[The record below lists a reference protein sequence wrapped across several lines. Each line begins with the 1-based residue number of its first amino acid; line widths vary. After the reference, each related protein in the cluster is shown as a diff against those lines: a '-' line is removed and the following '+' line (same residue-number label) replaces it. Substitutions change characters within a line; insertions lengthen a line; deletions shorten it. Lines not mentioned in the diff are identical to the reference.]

1 MLKSFIV
8 LSIFIFVGCANT
20 DIDILK
26 KSVAELSAQNVELK
40 KEISDIK
47 SNLGEINRKVKTNS
61 EDTKLNSEAL
71 LTLKADIKSL
81 ESKTNEKFKQLEA
94 SNKGNKPENVQNK
107 VQSGNVEG
115 SKVYIDDDITD
126 KTTLYNLALELFK
139 SSRYEESLN
148 KFRSFVVRFPE
159 DSLADNSLYWMG
171 EIYLQTGD
179 LEKALESFNNVINN
193 YPNENKVP
201 DAIFKAAMV
210 NDKLGKRDVAIDL
223 LKKLI
228 LNFKYSEI
236 SKVAKDK
243 LKEWGVKNE

>member
-26 KSVAELSAQNVELK
+26 KSVAELSSQNVELK
-40 KEISDIK
+40 KEISDMK
-47 SNLGEINRKVKTNS
+47 SNLSEMNRKIKTNS

-71 LTLKADIKSL
+71 LTLKADIKFL
-81 ESKTNEKFKQLEA
+81 ESKTNERFKQFEA
-94 SNKGNKPENVQNK
+94 SNKANNPENIQNK
-107 VQSGNVEG
+107 VQSGNAES

-171 EIYLQTGD
+171 EIYLQNGD

-201 DAIFKAAMV
+201 DAIFKSAVV

-228 LNFKYSEI
+228 LNFKYAEI